1 MEISAVA
8 GLVLAAAALCA
19 LLRRYHAEYALAVS
33 VGVGELIA
41 VQMIS
46 SLVPIVAEIE
56 NLMEQAGVAAEYGA
70 ILFKVVGICFLAQFA
85 GDACRDAGESALAAK
100 VEMAARLSMTAAAL
114 PLFQQLANTAVMLI
128 RG

>member
-33 VGVGELIA
+33 VGVGALIA

-56 NLMEQAGVAAEYGA
+56 NLMEQAGVA
-70 ILFKVVGICFLAQFA
+70 GICFLAQFA

>member
-1 MEISAVA
+1 
-8 GLVLAAAALCA
+8 
-19 LLRRYHAEYALAVS
+19 
-33 VGVGELIA
+33 
-41 VQMIS
+41 MIS

-70 ILFKVVGICFLAQFA
+70 ILFKVMGICFLAQFA

-114 PLFQQLANTAVMLI
+114 PLFQQLANTAVMLS